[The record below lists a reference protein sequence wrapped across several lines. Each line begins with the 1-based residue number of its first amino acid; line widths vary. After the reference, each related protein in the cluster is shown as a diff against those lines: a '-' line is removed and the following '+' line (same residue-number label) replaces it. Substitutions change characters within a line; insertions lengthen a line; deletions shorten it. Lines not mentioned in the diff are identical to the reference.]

1 VTLRGK
7 KILFGGPM
15 KTILIVEDT
24 ELNIDLITQL
34 LEDEYNLLIA
44 KDGAK
49 GLEMAQTQHPDLVL
63 MDMALPIMDG
73 FETTRKIRET
83 NQALPIIGLSSHAMS
98 GDEVK
103 ALEAGCNDYLT
114 KPIDDKLLFDK
125 LNEYLK

>member
-1 VTLRGK
+1 
-7 KILFGGPM
+7 M
-15 KTILIVEDT
+15 KTILVVEDT

-34 LEDEYNLLIA
+34 LEDDYNLLIA
-44 KDGAK
+44 RDGAQ
-49 GLEMAQTQHPDLVL
+49 GLEMAQTKNPDLIL

-73 FETTRKIRET
+73 YEATRKIRET
-83 NQALPIIGLSSHAMS
+83 NKSLPIIGLSSHAMS

-125 LNEYLK
+125 LKEYLK

>member
-1 VTLRGK
+1 
-7 KILFGGPM
+7 M
-15 KTILIVEDT
+15 KTILVVEDT

-44 KDGAK
+44 RDGAK

-73 FETTRKIRET
+73 YETTRKIRET

-103 ALEAGCNDYLT
+103 ALAAGCNDYLT

-125 LNEYLK
+125 LKEYLK

>member
-1 VTLRGK
+1 
-7 KILFGGPM
+7 M
-15 KTILIVEDT
+15 KTILVVEDT
-24 ELNIDLITQL
+24 DLNIDLITQL

-49 GLEMAQTQHPDLVL
+49 GLEMAQTQYPDLVL

-73 FETTRKIRET
+73 YETTKRIRET
-83 NQALPIIGLSSHAMS
+83 NKTIPIIGLSSHAMS
-98 GDEVK
+98 GDEVR

-114 KPIDDKLLFDK
+114 KPINDKLLFDK

>member
-1 VTLRGK
+1 
-7 KILFGGPM
+7 M
-15 KTILIVEDT
+15 KTILVVEDT

-44 KDGAK
+44 KDGAQ
-49 GLEMAQTQHPDLVL
+49 GVEMVQTKNPDLVL

-73 FETTRKIRET
+73 YEATKKIREK
-83 NQALPIIGLSSHAMS
+83 NQTLPIIGLSSHAMS

-114 KPIDDKLLFDK
+114 KPINDKLLFEK
-125 LNEYLK
+125 LKEYLK